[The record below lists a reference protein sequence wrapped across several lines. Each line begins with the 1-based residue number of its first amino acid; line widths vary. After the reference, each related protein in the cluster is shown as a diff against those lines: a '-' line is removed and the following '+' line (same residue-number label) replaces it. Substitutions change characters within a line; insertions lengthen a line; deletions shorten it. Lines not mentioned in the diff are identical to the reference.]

1 MRMVFGLVLL
11 VGIALAGGAV
21 YLAKD
26 RIAQYQAA
34 NAQAQA
40 ALAQIVPTQTVY
52 VADKPLKYGERLT
65 PESVRAVD
73 FPINAIPEGSFTEL
87 DILFPPTTDEFRV
100 VLRDIEKD
108 EALMAVK
115 VTEPGEDTGLTSR
128 LARGMRAFT
137 IKVDVSSGV
146 SGFLRPGDRVDVYW
160 SGRVRLGGNNG
171 DQGEVT
177 KLIQANVQLIAIDQS
192 ANNGFD
198 EAVIARTV
206 TLAVSP
212 QQVASFA
219 QAQSTGKLS
228 LSLVG
233 AGDDTVADAI
243 EVDQRTLLGIEEE
256 EVVEVKP
263 EEVAK
268 VCTTRERR
276 GAEIIETVIP
286 CPTN

>member
-52 VADKPLKYGERLT
+52 VAAETMKYGQKLT

-73 FPINAIPEGSFTEL
+73 WPINAIPEGTFTDL
-87 DILFPPTTDEFRV
+87 AVLFPETTDELRV
-100 VLRDIEKD
+100 VLRAIEKD

-115 VTEPGEDTGLTSR
+115 LTEPGEDTGLTSR

-160 SGRVRLGGNNG
+160 TGRVKVGRESR
-171 DQGEVT
+171 DQGDVT
-177 KLIQANVQLIAIDQS
+177 KLIEANVQLIAIDQS
-192 ANNGFD
+192 ANNNSD

-206 TLAVSP
+206 TLAISP

-219 QAQSTGKLS
+219 QAQTTGKLS

-256 EVVEVKP
+256 EVVKAEPVVEKQ
-263 EEVAK
+263 
-268 VCTTRERR
+268 VCYRTERR
-276 GAEIIETVIP
+276 GVETKKIETE
-286 CPTN
+286 CLN